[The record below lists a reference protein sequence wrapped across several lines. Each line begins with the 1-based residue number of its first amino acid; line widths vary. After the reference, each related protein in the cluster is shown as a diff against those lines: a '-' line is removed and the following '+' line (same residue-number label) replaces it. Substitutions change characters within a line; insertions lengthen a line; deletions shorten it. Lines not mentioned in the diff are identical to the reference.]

1 MIVLLAIFILGGDSI
16 RSFSFAMIIGVI
28 VGTLSSIF
36 LASPVAYIVLG
47 KKIDNMQQGNEEPVV
62 AEPVKA

>member
-16 RSFSFAMIIGVI
+16 RSFSFAMIVGVF

-36 LASPVAYIVLG
+36 LASPIAYMVLG
-47 KKIDNMQQGNEEPVV
+47 KKIENRNNEAAEVA

>member
-1 MIVLLAIFILGGDSI
+1 MIV
-16 RSFSFAMIIGVI
+16 GVF

-36 LASPVAYIVLG
+36 LASPIAYMVLG
-47 KKIDNMQQGNEEPVV
+47 KKIENRNNEAAEVA

>member
-1 MIVLLAIFILGGDSI
+1 MIV
-16 RSFSFAMIIGVI
+16 GVF

-36 LASPVAYIVLG
+36 LASPIAYMVLG
-47 KKIDNMQQGNEEPVV
+47 KKIEKVNDDNAAVA